1 MGRPLSWGNWSAD
14 RKVNYLADFIFGEVP
29 VSITIPMEPVPEPE
43 PEPTPPV
50 DTEPDMPPIVPSK
63 RVKKSKE

>member
-1 MGRPLSWGNWSAD
+1 MGRPLSWGNWSTE
-14 RKVNYLADFIFGEVP
+14 RKVNYLADFIFGEAP
-29 VSITIPMEPVPEPE
+29 VAKPAPEPVPEPE
-43 PEPTPPV
+43 PEPAPPV